1 MENFFS
7 AIPVFFSRRFYVA
20 ACILFALCMIA
31 YFYSPL
37 LVVVK
42 FLMLAL
48 LLLAIVDAVVLFSN
62 KRGVIG
68 KRSVAA
74 RFSNGDENKVLI
86 SLQNNYPF
94 ILQAKI
100 MDELPPQFQLR
111 DWEKNAK
118 LKGNEKVNIPFSLRP
133 VERGEYDF
141 GKLNVFVQ
149 SPLSLVKR
157 RFIFDEEATVIV
169 YPSFMQMRKFQLL
182 GVANQLSEKGEHR
195 LRKIGASSEF
205 EQIKEYVRGDD
216 YRTVNWKATA
226 RKNSLMVNTF
236 VDERSQS
243 VICLIDKGRNMRS
256 PFNGMTLMD
265 YAINASL
272 VLSNV
277 ALQKQDKA
285 GIITFAEKIGNYIPP
300 DKKGMQMENILELL
314 YKQKTQYFESD
325 FEALYAHVRTRV
337 KQRSLMVLF
346 TNFESIHS
354 MYRQL
359 PYMRQ
364 IAKHH
369 LLLVVF
375 FDNTE
380 LKSLRENKAEDIEA
394 IYIKTIADKFAYE
407 KRMVVKELQKH
418 GIISVLTTPE
428 QLTVNTVNKYLE
440 LKARQAI

>member
-20 ACILFALCMIA
+20 ACVLLALCIIA

-37 LVVVK
+37 LIVVK

-48 LLLAIVDAVVLFSN
+48 VVLALVDTMVLFGN
-62 KRGVIG
+62 KRGLIG
-68 KRSVAA
+68 KRSLAA

-86 SLQNNYPF
+86 TLQNNYPF

-118 LKGNEKVNIPFSLRP
+118 LKGNEKVNIPFLLRP
-133 VERGEYDF
+133 VERGEYIF

-149 SPLSLVKR
+149 SPLGLVTR
-157 RFIFDEEATVIV
+157 RFIFDEETTVIV

-182 GVANQLSEKGEHR
+182 GVANQMSEKGEHR

-243 VICLIDKGRNMRS
+243 IICMIDKGRNMRS

-359 PYMRQ
+359 PYLRQ

-380 LKSLRENKAEDIEA
+380 LKSLRENKAEDIES

-428 QLTVNTVNKYLE
+428 HLTVNTVNKYLE

>member
-1 MENFFS
+1 MENNFAAF
-7 AIPVFFSRRFYVA
+7 PVFFSRRFYVA
-20 ACILFALCMIA
+20 ACILLALCIIS
-31 YFYSPL
+31 YFFSTL
-37 LVVVK
+37 LIVVK

-86 SLQNNYPF
+86 TLQNNYPF
-94 ILQAKI
+94 ILHAKI

-157 RFIFDEEATVIV
+157 RFIFNEETTVIV
-169 YPSFMQMRKFQLL
+169 YPSFIQMRKFQLL

-314 YKQKTQYFESD
+314 YKQKTQYFESY
-325 FEALYAHVRTRV
+325 FEALYAHVRMRV

-359 PYMRQ
+359 PYLRQ

-380 LKSLRENKAEDIEA
+380 LKSLRENKAEDIES
-394 IYIKTIADKFAYE
+394 IYIKTIADKFAFE